1 MKAVV
6 RERYGALDVRA
17 VTNIAKPVFND
28 DEVLVRVHTA
38 GVNAAD
44 AFTMRGVPYLVR
56 IVPGC
61 ADRRTVFAG
70 LTSRRR
76 GTLTFGGR
84 RWRPVAAGVCRQ
96 IDGTD
101 RLAVVPDDAG
111 TVAYLATDTTT
122 FARMPW
128 YETAKGAL
136 TVLALFAVPA
146 LPALLGCPP
155 WRCCAGSADGAAAGP
170 GPPRTAGRVC
180 RPPTDVAGGRGVAP
194 GCWRR

>member
-17 VTNIAKPVFND
+17 VTNTAKPVFND
-28 DEVLVRVHTA
+28 DEVLVRVHAA

-84 RWRPVAAGVCRQ
+84 RWRPVAAGVYRQ
-96 IDGTD
+96 FDGTD

-122 FARMPW
+122 FARVPVRR
-128 YETAKGAL
+128 AGHLPGA
-136 TVLALFAVPA
+136 
-146 LPALLGCPP
+146 
-155 WRCCAGSADGAAAGP
+155 DAGP
-170 GPPRTAGRVC
+170 PDLRR
-180 RPPTDVAGGRGVAP
+180 RGGRHRRRHVGRLPRRRRGGQSAP
-194 GCWRR
+194 GRRRSWGCWCWSDSSRSGT